1 MNKVLSVNVDDFD
14 CTVEA
19 GVYRKQLNNHLKST
33 GLWFPIDPGGL
44 YFSSLCVY
52 WENSF
57 NWFKQLKA
65 DACIGG
71 MSATS
76 ASGTVY

>member
-33 GLWFPIDPGGL
+33 GLWFPIDPGGFC
-44 YFSSLCVY
+44 FSLLCVLLGK
-52 WENSF
+52 N
-57 NWFKQLKA
+57 NLIDLNNLKLMLA
-65 DACIGG
+65 
-71 MSATS
+71 
-76 ASGTVY
+76 